1 MNRKTK
7 KSKTENQ
14 IGKRERIMNA
24 MQELLTNDS
33 SQNISVNDIAKK
45 AGIGKG
51 SIYYYF
57 ASKNDILD
65 AIIER
70 AYSRVLDEGQRL
82 AQTSQIN
89 AIQKME
95 IIHRACMDSTIELH
109 KQEAYCSLREQ
120 QEDAL
125 IHQKFAR
132 VIISRL
138 KPILTD
144 IIRQGIAEGSM
155 HCDYP
160 EETAQIILTELTIIL
175 GNNLLPVSRN
185 EIVDLL
191 KAFSTMQEASMGI
204 TPGSLHFLLR

>member
-1 MNRKTK
+1 
-7 KSKTENQ
+7 
-14 IGKRERIMNA
+14 
-24 MQELLTNDS
+24 
-33 SQNISVNDIAKK
+33 
-45 AGIGKG
+45 
-51 SIYYYF
+51 
-57 ASKNDILD
+57 
-65 AIIER
+65 
-70 AYSRVLDEGQRL
+70 
-82 AQTSQIN
+82 
-89 AIQKME
+89 
-95 IIHRACMDSTIELH
+95 MDSTIELH